1 MKRDRLD
8 KIINF
13 IREQAVG
20 GAPTMSVGDV
30 GYTSKGGPTRA
41 GFDPVQGKMER
52 RKPPKYMKLPAGMRK
67 RWTPKKKDES

>member
-20 GAPTMSVGDV
+20 GAPTMSVGNV
-30 GYTSKGGPTRA
+30 GYTSKGGQTRA
-41 GFDPVQGKMER
+41 GFDPALGTMER
-52 RKPPKYMKLPAGMRK
+52 RKKPKYMKLPAGMRK
-67 RWTPKKKDES
+67 RWKKKDES